1 MIKVNWGSRLEV
13 QECGSVHD
21 LQECD
26 RCFQE
31 EVRVGAAKAGAQ
43 IHCRGITRNLLGIL
57 SHPLAH

>member
-1 MIKVNWGSRLEV
+1 MIKVGWGSRLEV
-13 QECGSVHD
+13 QKCGSVHA

-43 IHCRGITRNLLGIL
+43 RFIVGASLGTC
-57 SHPLAH
+57 